1 MAESEQYEQQMEEVE
16 EISTQGEEQQDSQPL
31 SQQQSQQST
40 ATAPPS
46 QQNRK
51 TNRKQPEYPCVACG
65 KNVTSNSVQCT
76 LCTMWSHKACTN
88 LSTEAFKGL
97 EAQVREVGVAYW
109 ACRACLSF
117 ANKVNRQLQ
126 AAAKRQDEVEAKVDE
141 NCKATEPNTQEI
153 NKLRQELDKVKQALD
168 QERGDRNAMLSEELR
183 DRELRRNNIVIH
195 GLPEPNENT
204 SYSRARMEQDR
215 AVCGN
220 LFSTMGIRTRQED
233 LRFCRRV
240 GERGQDPRPITIGLR
255 TEEEKRAILERA
267 RLLRGTSYDN
277 VSIVPDMTKMQRQ
290 AEDNLTREAEARNG
304 QLTAEDREK
313 NLKWLVVGKRG
324 EKRLIKATE
333 REGQNNI
340 RREARLGD
348 YIPGSVQQGITNL
361 TTNRGGYHGERNRG
375 GGGFGGGGYQSNP
388 NRPLSSTQPAV
399 PLPAGRGATS
409 TNGSSGHYGPR
420 GSGMG
425 GGVGG
430 GMGGGGQRTYE
441 LGARRRDTYPGN
453 ILAPELLTPVNNIN
467 ANYTPI
473 QHRQIYNGDGGGSSI
488 GGKECRP
495 MEW

>member
-1 MAESEQYEQQMEEVE
+1 MAESEQYEQQMDEVE
-16 EISTQGEEQQDSQPL
+16 EISSQGEEQHDSQPL
-31 SQQQSQQST
+31 SQQQLQQST

-51 TNRKQPEYPCVACG
+51 TNKKQPEHPCVACG

-76 LCTMWSHKACTN
+76 LCNMWSHKACTN

-141 NCKATEPNTQEI
+141 NCKATEQNTQEI

-195 GLPEPNENT
+195 GLSEPNENT
-204 SYSRARMEQDR
+204 NYSSARMEQDR
-215 AVCGN
+215 VCGN
-220 LFSTMGIRTRQED
+220 LFATMGIRTRQED

-240 GERGQDPRPITIGLR
+240 GERGQDPRPIIIGLR

-290 AEDNLTREAEARNG
+290 AEDNLAREAEARNG
-304 QLTAEDREK
+304 QQQK
-313 NLKWLVVGKRG
+313 
-324 EKRLIKATE
+324 TE
-333 REGQNNI
+333 R
-340 RREARLGD
+340 
-348 YIPGSVQQGITNL
+348 
-361 TTNRGGYHGERNRG
+361 
-375 GGGFGGGGYQSNP
+375 
-388 NRPLSSTQPAV
+388 
-399 PLPAGRGATS
+399 
-409 TNGSSGHYGPR
+409 
-420 GSGMG
+420 
-425 GGVGG
+425 
-430 GMGGGGQRTYE
+430 RT
-441 LGARRRDTYPGN
+441 
-453 ILAPELLTPVNNIN
+453 
-467 ANYTPI
+467 
-473 QHRQIYNGDGGGSSI
+473 
-488 GGKECRP
+488 
-495 MEW
+495 